1 MQQIA
6 AIAAICCTFSACW
19 IYEGKKPVTIWQG
32 SYNLAIAAIAAVSC
46 TFSAFHSSQWQGSY
60 NLAIA
65 AIAAIAPVLRTFSA
79 FQIYQQSKPV
89 TIWHVTSLELLQL
102 HQFVALLAH
111 FISINDQ
118 THLPYNEALTILQL
132 LQLRPLV
139 ALLAHFVSINDQTHL
154 PYNEALTILQLLQLR
169 PLVALL
175 AHFTSIDNK
184 ALKILQLRQF
194 VALLAHVWSVRA
206 LLYGRLLQSWLD
218 LRCAK
223 STTSCCNCRNLLHF

>member
-1 MQQIA
+1 MLDL
-6 AIAAICCTFSACW
+6 W
-19 IYEGKKPVTIWQG
+19 RKKASDHLQG

-65 AIAAIAPVLRTFSA
+65 PVFRPFSA

-89 TIWHVTSLELLQL
+89 TIWHVTSLQLLQL
-102 HQFVALLAH
+102 QQFVALLAH

-139 ALLAHFVSINDQTHL
+139 ALLAHF
-154 PYNEALTILQLLQLR
+154 
-169 PLVALL
+169 
-175 AHFTSIDNK
+175 TSLNNK

-206 LLYGRLLQSWLD
+206 LLYGRLLQSWID
-218 LRCAK
+218 VRCAK
-223 STTSCCNCRNLLHF
+223 SATTCCNCRNLLHF

>member
-1 MQQIA
+1 M
-6 AIAAICCTFSACW
+6 
-19 IYEGKKPVTIWQG
+19 TIWQG

-46 TFSAFHSSQWQGSY
+46 TFSAFYSSQWQGSY

-65 AIAAIAPVLRTFSA
+65 AIAAIAPVFRPFSA

-89 TIWHVTSLELLQL
+89 TIWHVTSLQLLQL
-102 HQFVALLAH
+102 QQFVALLAH

-118 THLPYNEALTILQL
+118 THLPYNEALTIWQL
-132 LQLRPLV
+132 
-139 ALLAHFVSINDQTHL
+139 
-154 PYNEALTILQLLQLR
+154 LQLLQLR

-175 AHFTSIDNK
+175 AHFTSLNNK
-184 ALKILQLRQF
+184 ALKILQLLQF

-218 LRCAK
+218 VRCAK
-223 STTSCCNCRNLLHF
+223 SATSCCNGRNLLHF

>member
-1 MQQIA
+1 M
-6 AIAAICCTFSACW
+6 
-19 IYEGKKPVTIWQG
+19 WQG

-46 TFSAFHSSQWQGSY
+46 TFSAFYSSQWQGSY

-65 AIAAIAPVLRTFSA
+65 AIAAIAPVFRPFSA

-89 TIWHVTSLELLQL
+89 TIWHVTSLQLLQL
-102 HQFVALLAH
+102 QQFVALLAH

-139 ALLAHFVSINDQTHL
+139 ALLAHF
-154 PYNEALTILQLLQLR
+154 
-169 PLVALL
+169 
-175 AHFTSIDNK
+175 TSLNNK
-184 ALKILQLRQF
+184 ALKILQLLQF

-206 LLYGRLLQSWLD
+206 LLYGRLLQSWLHV
-218 LRCAK
+218 RCAK
-223 STTSCCNCRNLLHF
+223 SATSCCNGRNLLHF